1 MICTETPLFP
11 AHDSDSDFISCY
23 QNCHK
28 LALLQQIVGGN
39 WSSLEI
45 KRLVLD
51 VTFQALLV
59 HLKERQAHY
68 RRKYPDK
75 DDILRMCFHKTIG
88 ATENFKFDVSSGF
101 PSWATDRTEEEEL
114 RYKLRTEAKRSAQA
128 EAAAKARWAEHTA
141 AAQWAAKRANG
152 IMALKAMGFD
162 EVQAT
167 VALEATLGDVDA
179 AIAMLVE

>member
-1 MICTETPLFP
+1 M
-11 AHDSDSDFISCY
+11 
-23 QNCHK
+23 
-28 LALLQQIVGGN
+28 
-39 WSSLEI
+39 
-45 KRLVLD
+45 LD

-75 DDILRMCFHKTIG
+75 DDILRLCFHKTIG
-88 ATENFKFDVSSGF
+88 ATENFKFDVSSGC
-101 PSWATDRTEEEEL
+101 PAWSNDSTEEEEL

-128 EAAAKARWAEHTA
+128 EAEAKARRAEHTA
-141 AAQWAAKRANG
+141 AAQWAARRANG
-152 IMALKAMGFD
+152 IMTLKAMGFE

-179 AIAMLVE
+179 AIVMLVE